1 MKPKTAAQL
10 WESLEDH
17 RMPTPHDLKYL
28 SGLLDADIHRLTT
41 LWPALPSSVR
51 HDLVNSL
58 TDMTEADFEMDFS
71 ALFRIALRDAD
82 PEIRATAI
90 EGLMGDEDVRLV
102 AQFCKILTDDAA
114 ITPRVKAAQ
123 ALGQFILLGELQKIR
138 PRPFDMARH
147 ALHQAYHNPA
157 EPLEVKRR
165 ALESLAY
172 TALDGV
178 GDMIAGAYAHSETK
192 MQISAVFAMGRS
204 ADKRWADIVRRELTS
219 SWPEMRYEAARS
231 CGELE
236 LREAVP
242 DLLELLEDV
251 DTEVQQVT
259 LWALGQI
266 GGDLARSAL
275 ARYSRSEDEALSQ
288 AAREALDELEFFHG
302 DLGSFFGPPTEFV
315 GESDVGW
322 EDAGLSEEDWEDLA
336 VLLEDDEGEDDEND
350 KGEDDEEDAAE
361 DGAW

>member
-1 MKPKTAAQL
+1 
-10 WESLEDH
+10 
-17 RMPTPHDLKYL
+17 
-28 SGLLDADIHRLTT
+28 
-41 LWPALPSSVR
+41 
-51 HDLVNSL
+51 
-58 TDMTEADFEMDFS
+58 MDFS

-90 EGLMGDEDVRLV
+90 EGLMATRMCGGGT
-102 AQFCKILTDDAA
+102 ILQNLDRRRCHHAA
-114 ITPRVKAAQ
+114 RESGAGFGAIH
-123 ALGQFILLGELQKIR
+123 LLGELQKIR

-165 ALESLAY
+165 ALESWPTRPGWRGRHDRRSLRPLRDQNADQRG
-172 TALDGV
+172 LCN
-178 GDMIAGAYAHSETK
+178 GDAARTNAG
-192 MQISAVFAMGRS
+192 R
-204 ADKRWADIVRRELTS
+204 TS
-219 SWPEMRYEAARS
+219 CAGIDQFWPEMRYEAARS

-288 AAREALDELEFFHG
+288 AAREALDELEFFHATWEAFSVRHRVCRRERCR
-302 DLGSFFGPPTEFV
+302 LGRRGAFGRRLGRPGRP
-315 GESDVGW
+315 
-322 EDAGLSEEDWEDLA
+322 ARRRRRRR
-336 VLLEDDEGEDDEND
+336 
-350 KGEDDEEDAAE
+350 
-361 DGAW
+361 